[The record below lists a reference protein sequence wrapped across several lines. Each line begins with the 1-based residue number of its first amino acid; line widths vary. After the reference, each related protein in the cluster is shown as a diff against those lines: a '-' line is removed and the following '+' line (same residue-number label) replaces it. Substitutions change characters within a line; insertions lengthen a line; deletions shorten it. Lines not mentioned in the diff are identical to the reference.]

1 MSSGYLRFV
10 IFLPPTGCPRKNV
23 ADLIMASAKDLA
35 YIDRKKSLNYSSILN
50 LKIDT
55 LFADIGALKEDIFIM
70 KVKISSTPKP
80 EILDIGL
87 SC

>member
-1 MSSGYLRFV
+1 MIQYKFHCH
-10 IFLPPTGCPRKNV
+10 TGCPRKKV
-23 ADLIMASAKDLA
+23 TDLIMASAKDLA
-35 YIDRKKSLNYSSILN
+35 CIDRKQSLNYSSILN
-50 LKIDT
+50 LKIGT